1 MTKQWV
7 AHVTKELKYRCAVW
21 ITITENTHPAF
32 VWSLRRTVS
41 SCRIAIL
48 HLPDNYNHR
57 IIGLQTSVGGARM
70 HCMHA
75 CMRRRLG
82 RPDTYSLTILAI
94 SLRKAINNRITK
106 LMVEIKTSQHMHDI
120 ELHFTK
126 KKKGHKQEIKKISIE
141 IKRM

>member
-7 AHVTKELKYRCAVW
+7 AHVTKQLKYRCAVW

-32 VWSLRRTVS
+32 VWSLRRTLS

-48 HLPDNYNHR
+48 HLPDNYNR
-57 IIGLQTSVGGARM
+57 CVGLQQVWAGLVCT
-70 HCMHA
+70 A

-82 RPDTYSLTILAI
+82 RPDTYSLTILATH
-94 SLRKAINNRITK
+94 LRKAINNRNTK
-106 LMVEIKTSQHMHDI
+106 RMVETKTSPYMHDI

>member
-48 HLPDNYNHR
+48 HLPDNYNRR
-57 IIGLQTSVGGARM
+57 IYVYKQVWAGLVCT
-70 HCMHA
+70 A

-82 RPDTYSLTILAI
+82 RPDTYSLTILAT
-94 SLRKAINNRITK
+94 SLRKAINNRNTK
-106 LMVEIKTSQHMHDI
+106 LMVETKTSQHMHDI

-126 KKKGHKQEIKKISIE
+126 TKKGHKQENKKISIE
-141 IKRM
+141 IKRMYM